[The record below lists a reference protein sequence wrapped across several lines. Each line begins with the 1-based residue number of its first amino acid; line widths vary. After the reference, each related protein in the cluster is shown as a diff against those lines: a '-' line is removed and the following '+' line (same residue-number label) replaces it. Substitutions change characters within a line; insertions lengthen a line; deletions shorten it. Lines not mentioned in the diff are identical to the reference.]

1 MNLRLSDCRTQLA
14 TEKYSDQRSKVAY
27 RPDIDGLRAL
37 AVVGVMLYHAGF
49 GLTGGFVGVDIF
61 FVISGYLIAQGIL
74 RDSEAGQFSLRRFW
88 ERRMRRLLPA
98 ALVTITVV
106 LVAGYVLLMPGDYD
120 KLARSALSQLFFC
133 GNIYFWLD
141 TGYFTGEADLKPL
154 LHTWSLAVEEQFY
167 FVLPILLSLL
177 LRLGRRVASFSVI
190 SLALASFAACVV
202 LTPQMPSA
210 SFYLLPT
217 RGWELLV
224 GCCLAFRDDEPKTST
239 AVPWGQQFISTLALS
254 GLIGSMLML
263 EADTRFP
270 GYLASIPV
278 ACTAV
283 LLDRNRRYRTW
294 VVWLLSLR
302 WLVGIGLISYSLYLW
317 HWPLLAFARYVFLS
331 AAKDLLY
338 LPFLLTFPIAFASWK
353 WIECPCRRRKD
364 WNGRK
369 LLCAVGLAVLL
380 PMTASVVI
388 WHQHGFPK
396 RLAGANVPPPALES
410 LAVRYDT
417 SPIDFNVDELPVLGD
432 RTVEPSFLVWGD
444 SHAIALAP
452 VIDEIASQFG
462 ISGRLVARGGAPP
475 LIAAW
480 REDTSTAGR
489 DGGLRWSTNVLES
502 MHAREW
508 KAILVIAGWQ
518 IYVHETGLVD
528 AQRESTSS
536 DTAAEVFSRQLQRT
550 AAAMPSSSRIF
561 WLQPAP
567 RQSTDLA
574 RALRNRALYAWSPE
588 VREGLSREQYQE
600 QMTEISRAFRSL
612 SQLPQHTW
620 VEVTSKFFN
629 ERGEATLFDD
639 AEFCYIDDNHVSQAG
654 AKLYFSEAIREIVQ
668 GLVAPQSSENRP

>member
-1 MNLRLSDCRTQLA
+1 MSDCKPQFA
-14 TEKYSDQRSKVAY
+14 TEKYADQRSTVAY

-37 AVVGVMLYHAGF
+37 AVIGVMLYHAGF
-49 GLTGGFVGVDIF
+49 GLTGGFVGVDVF
-61 FVISGYLIAQGIL
+61 FVISGYLITQGIL
-74 RDSEAGQFSLRRFW
+74 RETEAGQFSLRHFW
-88 ERRMRRLLPA
+88 ERRMRRILPA

-167 FVLPILLSLL
+167 LVLPILLSLL

-202 LTPQMPSA
+202 LTPHMPSA

-239 AVPWGQQFISTLALS
+239 AVSWGKQFISILALS

-283 LLDRNRRYRTW
+283 LLDRHRRYRTW
-294 VVWLLSLR
+294 VSWLLSLR

-331 AAKDLLY
+331 AANDLLY
-338 LPFLLTFPIAFASWK
+338 LPFFLTFPIAFASWK

-369 LLCAVGLAVLL
+369 LLYAVGLAVLL
-380 PMTASVVI
+380 PITASVVV
-388 WHQHGFPK
+388 WHQQGFPQ
-396 RLAGANVPPPALES
+396 RLAGANAPPPAPES

-417 SPIDFNVDELPVLGD
+417 SPIDFNLDELPLLGD
-432 RTVEPSFLVWGD
+432 PKVEPSFLVWGD

-452 VIDEIASQFG
+452 AIDEVALQFG

-475 LIAAW
+475 LIDAW
-480 REDTSTAGR
+480 RGDTSTAGR
-489 DGGLRWSTNVLES
+489 DSGLRWSANVLES
-502 MHAREW
+502 MHTHEW
-508 KAILVIAGWQ
+508 EAILVIAGWQ
-518 IYVHETGLVD
+518 IYVYETGLVD
-528 AQRESTSS
+528 AQSESVST
-536 DTAAEVFSRQLQRT
+536 DTAAEVLARQLHRT
-550 AAAMPSSSRIF
+550 AAAMPSSGRIF

-567 RQSTDLA
+567 RQTTDLA
-574 RALRNRALYAWSPE
+574 RALRNQALYTWSSE
-588 VREGLSREQYQE
+588 VREGLTREQYQE
-600 QMTEISRAFRSL
+600 QMAEISQAFRSL
-612 SQLPQHTW
+612 ADLPQHTW
-620 VEVTSKFFN
+620 IEVTSKFFN
-629 ERGEATLFDD
+629 EHGAARLFDD
-639 AEFCYIDDNHVSQAG
+639 AEFCYIDDNHVSPAG
-654 AKLYFSEAIREIVQ
+654 ARLYFGDAIREIMRI
-668 GLVAPQSSENRP
+668 LITPQAGNEGQ